1 MSQKHGRMHI
11 ALFGR
16 NIAAGR
22 EEQFGMLAKALR
34 ESGHAISCYEP
45 FYDFIRSKGWA
56 DIVNAG
62 LFCSPDTLMED
73 VSLFLALGGDGT
85 FLDSISF
92 VSHRGIP
99 VAGINFGRL
108 GFLTTAQVGKSG
120 EMDGVKRVL
129 EGNYGI
135 LERSLL
141 RVGLCGGERRY
152 EELDYCPYAL
162 NEVVLQ
168 RACPHMIG
176 LEVRVDGKKI
186 PTYWADGILV
196 STATGST
203 AYSLS
208 FGGPVAMP
216 GSGVLIIT
224 PMAPHNLNVRPLIL
238 PETSSIE
245 ILPHSNG
252 LPVAISLDNRT
263 FRLEQG
269 ERILISKAPFPLKC
283 VELEESC
290 FFDALNEKLLWGEDK
305 RNGAQGCNYFVK

>member
-1 MSQKHGRMHI
+1 MSKKHGRMHI

-34 ESGHAISCYEP
+34 ESGHTISCYEP
-45 FYDFIRSKGWA
+45 FYEYICSKGWA

-62 LFCSPDTLMED
+62 IFSSPNDIMED

-108 GFLTTAQVGKSG
+108 GFLTTAQVGQSG
-120 EMDGVKRVL
+120 EMEGVRRVL
-129 EGNYGI
+129 DGNYEI

-141 RVGLCGGERRY
+141 RVGLCAGEKRY
-152 EELDYCPYAL
+152 KELVYCPYAL

-168 RACPHMIG
+168 RAYPHMIG

-252 LPVAISLDNRT
+252 LPVALSLDNRN

-269 ERILISKAPFPLKC
+269 ERVVISKAPFPLKC
-283 VELEESC
+283 VQLEESC